1 MALDER
7 RSILGWSLYDVG
19 NSAFA
24 TTVMAG
30 FYPIFFKQYWS
41 VGVDT
46 TMSTARLGLAN
57 SLAGVL
63 VALCAPVLGAIA
75 DQGTTRKKFLFFF
88 AYTGAL
94 MTAALYLVSMG
105 NWVAAI
111 ALYVL
116 GNVGF
121 SGGNIFYD
129 ALITIVASKKRLDTV
144 SSLGFALGYLGGG
157 ILFAFNVWMT
167 LRPETFGFLDASQA
181 VRFSFLTV
189 GVWWAVFT
197 VPILLLVKEPVFE
210 RRSSGPASVRA
221 GLEQLRKT
229 FREVRRLRTMFLFL
243 VAYWFYIDGVDTVIR
258 MAVDY
263 GLSIGFESQSL
274 ILALLITQFVG
285 FPAAIGFGFLGNHI
299 GTKRAIYLALAVYLF
314 VCIWGAFMQ
323 KVTEFYML
331 AVVVGLVQG
340 GVQAL
345 SRSYFARMIPVAKS
359 AEFFGFYNMLGK
371 FAVVIGPVLM
381 GGAGLLVRQAG
392 YSADTAS
399 RAGITSV
406 GLLFVVGG
414 VLLYFVDE
422 EQGRKELLA
431 TAEQPGLRVSFH
443 HEGHENKAGPA

>member
-1 MALDER
+1 MALDDKR
-7 RSILGWSLYDVG
+7 AILGWSLYDVG

-41 VGVDT
+41 IGVDT

-63 VALCAPVLGAIA
+63 VAMSAPVLGAIA

-88 AYTGAL
+88 SYMGAL
-94 MTAALYLVSMG
+94 MTAALYMVSMG
-105 NWVAAI
+105 NWAAAI

-129 ALITIVASKKRLDTV
+129 ALITIVASKKRLDMV

-157 ILFAFNVWMT
+157 MLFAFNVWMT
-167 LRPETFGFLDASQA
+167 LKPETFGFLDASQA
-181 VRFSFLTV
+181 VRISFLTV
-189 GVWWAVFT
+189 GVWWAAFT
-197 VPILLLVKEPVFE
+197 VPLLLLVKEPVLE
-210 RRSSGPASVRA
+210 RKGLSSASIRA

-229 FREVRRLRTMFLFL
+229 FQEVRRLRTVFLFL

-285 FPAAIGFGFLGNHI
+285 FPAAIGFGFLGNRI

-323 KVTEFYML
+323 EVTEFYIL

-345 SRSYFARMIPVAKS
+345 SRSYFARMIPVARS

-371 FAVVIGPVLM
+371 FAVVVGPVLM
-381 GGAGLLVRQAG
+381 GGFGLLVRHAG
-392 YSADTAS
+392 YSADIAS

-406 GLLFVVGG
+406 GLLFLVGG
-414 VLLYFVDE
+414 VLLYFVNE
-422 EQGRKELLA
+422 EQGRRELLA
-431 TAEQPGLRVSFH
+431 TAE
-443 HEGHENKAGPA
+443 

>member
-1 MALDER
+1 MALDDKR
-7 RSILGWSLYDVG
+7 AILGWSLYDAG

-41 VGVDT
+41 IGVDT

-88 AYTGAL
+88 SYMGAL
-94 MTAALYLVSMG
+94 MTAALYTVSMG
-105 NWVAAI
+105 NWAAAI
-111 ALYVL
+111 AIYVL

-129 ALITIVASKKRLDTV
+129 ALITVVASKKRLDMV

-167 LRPETFGFLDASQA
+167 LSPETFGFLDASQA

-189 GVWWAVFT
+189 GVWWALFT
-197 VPILLLVKEPVFE
+197 LPLLILVKEPVLE
-210 RRSSGPASVRA
+210 RRNLGFASIRA
-221 GLEQLRKT
+221 GLEQLQGT
-229 FREVRRLRTMFLFL
+229 FREVQRLRTVFLFL
-243 VAYWFYIDGVDTVIR
+243 AAYWFYIDGVDTVIR

-263 GLSIGFESQSL
+263 GLSIGFESRSL
-274 ILALLITQFVG
+274 ILALLITQLVG
-285 FPAAIGFGFLGNHI
+285 FPAAIGFGFLGSII
-299 GTKRAIYLALAVYLF
+299 GTKRAIYSALAVYLF
-314 VCIWGAFMQ
+314 VCAWGAFMR
-323 KVTEFYML
+323 KESEFFVL

-340 GVQAL
+340 GIQAL
-345 SRSYFARMIPVAKS
+345 SRSYFARMIPMAKS

-371 FAVVIGPVLM
+371 FAAVIGPALM
-381 GGAGLLVRQAG
+381 GGFGLLVRQAG
-392 YSADTAS
+392 YSAEIAS

-406 GLLFVVGG
+406 ALLFVIGG
-414 VLLYFVDE
+414 VLLYFVNE

-431 TAEQPGLRVSFH
+431 TTE
-443 HEGHENKAGPA
+443 

>member
-1 MALDER
+1 MALDDR
-7 RSILGWSLYDVG
+7 RSILGWALYDVG

-46 TMSTARLGLAN
+46 TMSTARLGAAN

-63 VALCAPVLGAIA
+63 VALAAPVLGAIA
-75 DQGTTRKKFLFFF
+75 DQGTTRKKFLTFF
-88 AYTGAL
+88 AYMGAL
-94 MTAALYLVSMG
+94 MTASLYMASMG
-105 NWVAAI
+105 NWLAAI

-129 ALITIVASKKRLDTV
+129 ALITVVASKKRLDMV

-167 LRPETFGFLDASQA
+167 LQPETFGFSDASQA

-189 GVWWAVFT
+189 GVWWGVFT
-197 VPILLLVKEPVFE
+197 LPLLLMVKEPEFE
-210 RRSSGPASVRA
+210 RKSSGLASIRA
-221 GLEQLRKT
+221 GLAQLGKT
-229 FREVRRLRTMFLFL
+229 FREVRRFRTVFLFL

-263 GLSIGFESQSL
+263 GLSIGFESRSL

-285 FPAAIGFGFLGNHI
+285 FPSAIGFGFLGNRI
-299 GTKRAIYLALAVYLF
+299 GTKQAIYLALAVYLF
-314 VCIWGAFMQ
+314 VCVWGAFMQ
-323 KVTEFYML
+323 RETEFFVL
-331 AVVVGLVQG
+331 AAIVGLVQG
-340 GVQAL
+340 GIQAL
-345 SRSYFARMIPVAKS
+345 SRSYFARMIPMAKS

-371 FAVVIGPVLM
+371 FAVVIGPALM
-381 GGAGLLVRQAG
+381 GGIGLLVRQLG

-406 GLLFVVGG
+406 GLLFLIGG
-414 VLLYFVDE
+414 VLLFFVNE

-431 TAEQPGLRVSFH
+431 TAD
-443 HEGHENKAGPA
+443 